1 MGHYRS
7 NLRDIEFNLFEV
19 FRRQDILGADPFPE
33 LDEETARNI
42 LDEVNRLA
50 TGPLADSF
58 AAGDRNPPVFD
69 PATGSVTMPDAIRR
83 SFQTFM
89 DAEGVRL
96 ELPAELGGAR
106 SPPSRR
112 WAVAAVVPGA
122 NP

>member
-58 AAGDRNPPVFD
+58 AAGDRNPPVFH
-69 PATGSVTMPDAIRR
+69 PATGSVTMPDTLRPP
-83 SFQTFM
+83 FQTFM
-89 DAEGVRL
+89 YTHAFRL
-96 ELPAELGGAR
+96 ELPAH
-106 SPPSRR
+106 P
-112 WAVAAVVPGA
+112 AAT
-122 NP
+122 